1 MLNIDIF
8 KSIIVF
14 GVNRY
19 TIYTRFIICNR
30 YCIVFLKICFII
42 GFIFISR
49 YSFNTCRRICC
60 CNASN
65 FISDFISCSW
75 FHGELPRFSSIYT
88 YRFSSIYLYRSC
100 FCRNRTSN
108 STFRDFFI
116 DFNIVIFLISHC
128 KFLTIIQF
136 DGNHAI
142 SAVIYSVII
151 FSDIDTIFPIY
162 SCTLEFIVFPGTTN
176 RKFFVVF
183 DISKLNRS
191 RSTVNCFSVRI
202 NIFYTICRL
211 FITIRNTSLHCDI
224 QTLYRYRIW
233 KLLITCLFCR
243 FFIVNNLL

>member
-8 KSIIVF
+8 KSIIVY

-42 GFIFISR
+42 GFIFISG
-49 YSFNTCRRICC
+49 YSCNTCSRRTC

-100 FCRNRTSN
+100 FCRNRTSY
-108 STFRDFFI
+108 SIFRDFFI
-116 DFNIVIFLISHC
+116 DSNIVIFLISHC

-136 DGNHAI
+136 DSNHTI
-142 SAVIYSVII
+142 GAVIYSAII
-151 FSDIDTIFPIY
+151 FSDIDTIFSIY
-162 SCTLEFIVFPGTTN
+162 SCTLKFIMFSG
-176 RKFFVVF
+176 
-183 DISKLNRS
+183 
-191 RSTVNCFSVRI
+191 NC
-202 NIFYTICRL
+202 
-211 FITIRNTSLHCDI
+211 
-224 QTLYRYRIW
+224 
-233 KLLITCLFCR
+233 
-243 FFIVNNLL
+243 